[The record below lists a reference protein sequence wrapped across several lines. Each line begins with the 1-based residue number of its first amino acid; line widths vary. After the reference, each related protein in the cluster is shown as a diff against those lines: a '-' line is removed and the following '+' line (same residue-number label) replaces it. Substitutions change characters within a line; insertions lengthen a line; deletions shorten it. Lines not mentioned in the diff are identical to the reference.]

1 MAKYHPGVPLLNFEG
16 GPGFRLLNFEVSP
29 RVPLLNHRGSRVPLL
44 NLLWGRSR
52 VVGLKVLGP
61 GVLVTLLRHASLMN

>member
-29 RVPLLNHRGSRVPLL
+29 RVPLL